1 MLDKNFK
8 NLAQRCVMSTPKIK
22 EHMLKDGKLYI
33 QEYIEQK
40 KKSAFIISRLQN
52 RLQGQKHYESK
63 RRLSYHN
70 DILACLKNIITVNFC
85 DLITKPQIY

>member
-8 NLAQRCVMSTPKIK
+8 NLAQCCVMSTPKIK

-40 KKSAFIISRLQN
+40 KNLPLLYQGFKIDFKAKSIMRA
-52 RLQGQKHYESK
+52 KED
-63 RRLSYHN
+63 YHT
-70 DILACLKNIITVNFC
+70 ITIF
-85 DLITKPQIY
+85 